1 MNLSGRAVQEA
12 AQFFKIAPAD
22 IAHVREA
29 SKVWGDMMRNPQAFG
44 PEVDAPADASDQ
56 DKLLAYLGR
65 QP

>member
-1 MNLSGRAVQEA
+1 MSWQAMPTKAPVKLAVPGIWA
-12 AQFFKIAPAD
+12 SSDRI
-22 IAHVREA
+22 EA